1 MIKFWETVNEKSE
14 KTLFT
19 GKKQKLSQ
27 NIWWFQIKY
36 LPLQNKPIGK
46 MEIVEIIPPYLYS
59 VKYSPGLRTEVFR
72 RIDQTLA
79 YMKREGITE
88 QEDLLED

>member
-1 MIKFWETVNEKSE
+1 
-14 KTLFT
+14 
-19 GKKQKLSQ
+19 
-27 NIWWFQIKY
+27 
-36 LPLQNKPIGK
+36 

-59 VKYSPGLRTEVFR
+59 VKYSPGSRTEVFR

>member
-1 MIKFWETVNEKSE
+1 MVHGG
-14 KTLFT
+14 L
-19 GKKQKLSQ
+19 KLADTIQ
-27 NIWWFQIKY
+27 N
-36 LPLQNKPIGK
+36 
-46 MEIVEIIPPYLYS
+46 
-59 VKYSPGLRTEVFR
+59 SPGLRTEVFR